1 MGRREAKKQLKRERM
16 LREGLRLFLEHGYER
31 ASVEQIAQAS
41 EVARGTFYLYFED
54 KKTLFAALMEGWLST
69 VMGLFEDVQRRL
81 EQVETP
87 EEAWQ
92 VYRDMGTGLAWVGL
106 ANRDEILLVFRES
119 RTSTEAGEY
128 LREKELEIIDAG
140 VAFTEV
146 AMERGLVNATNAR
159 VTVLVVL
166 GAIERL
172 FYEVLIG
179 TELGDPQETA
189 ELVVGMFE
197 SALDVRPA
205 DRS

>member
-1 MGRREAKKQLKRERM
+1 MLK
-16 LREGLRLFLEHGYER
+16 EGLRLFLEHGYER

-41 EVARGTFYLYFED
+41 DVARGTFYLYFED
-54 KKTLFAALMEGWLST
+54 KKALFSALMEGWLTT
-69 VMGLFEDVQRRL
+69 VMGLFDDVKSRL

-106 ANRDEILLVFRES
+106 ANRDEIRLVFREAKS
-119 RTSTEAGEY
+119 STEAGIW
-128 LREKELEIIDAG
+128 LRAKELEIVDSA
-140 VAFTEV
+140 VAFTDV
-146 AMERGLVNATNAR
+146 AIGRGLISVDNPR

-172 FYEVLIG
+172 FYEVLVG
-179 TELGDPQETA
+179 TELGDPQEMA

-197 SALDVRPA
+197 SAMKTRMG
-205 DRS
+205 